1 MQDNIPNEE
10 FFLNRNYLL
19 FSTYFH

>member
-10 FFLNRNYLL
+10 FFFNRNYLL